1 VEFRFGVDLITFYD
15 PGFWGFTS
23 REMLEER
30 AAKDPRWFWGQIA
43 ETVASVGIT
52 GVELTFPPGD
62 WQTAARTY
70 GSGGAFAGVMG
81 ESGISV
87 ISGFFDGLEVSK
99 DLEDEATQRKVID
112 DAKRY
117 SAFLR
122 EAGASILVSG
132 MPMRRRGTPEQPVF
146 VDFGYAKKLSDF
158 INRLGAAVL
167 TEGVRLALHPEV
179 GSVFCV
185 RRDIDLFMLLTD
197 PAYVDMC
204 PDTAHIF
211 LGGVSPVDVLHD
223 HAERVTIAHW
233 KDAVGRWPNDDQ
245 ANQDRFELEAL
256 YFKRVGSGSV
266 DWAGWLRGLNIA
278 QFDGWT
284 ILELDAAADPVP
296 DMTAAR
302 EFVENLADQ
311 G

>member
-1 VEFRFGVDLITFYD
+1 MSPVKKRGSSSVEFRFGVDLITFYD
-15 PGFWGFTS
+15 PGFWGFTR

-62 WQTAARTY
+62 WQTAAQTY

-87 ISGFFDGLEVSK
+87 ISGFFDGLEVSE

-122 EAGASILVSG
+122 EAGASIVGCG
-132 MPMRRRGTPEQPVF
+132 MPMRRRGSPEQPVF
-146 VDFGYAKKLSDF
+146 VDFGYAKNLSDF

-197 PAYVDMC
+197 P
-204 PDTAHIF
+204 
-211 LGGVSPVDVLHD
+211 
-223 HAERVTIAHW
+223 
-233 KDAVGRWPNDDQ
+233 
-245 ANQDRFELEAL
+245 
-256 YFKRVGSGSV
+256 
-266 DWAGWLRGLNIA
+266 
-278 QFDGWT
+278 
-284 ILELDAAADPVP
+284 
-296 DMTAAR
+296 
-302 EFVENLADQ
+302 
-311 G
+311 